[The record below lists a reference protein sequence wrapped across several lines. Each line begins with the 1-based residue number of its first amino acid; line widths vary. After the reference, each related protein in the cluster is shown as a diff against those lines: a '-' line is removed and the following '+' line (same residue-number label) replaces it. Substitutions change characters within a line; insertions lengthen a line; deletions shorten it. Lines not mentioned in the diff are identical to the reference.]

1 MDCLS
6 FNVDIC
12 QTSAMVPKKKKKK
25 TLCACDSNCET
36 CVKHRKYHWVLPHA
50 KSKSGTVNDSSS

>member
-12 QTSAMVPKKKKKK
+12 QTSAMVPKKKKNN
-25 TLCACDSNCET
+25 LCAYDSNCKT
-36 CVKHRKYHWVLPHA
+36 CVKHRKYH
-50 KSKSGTVNDSSS
+50 